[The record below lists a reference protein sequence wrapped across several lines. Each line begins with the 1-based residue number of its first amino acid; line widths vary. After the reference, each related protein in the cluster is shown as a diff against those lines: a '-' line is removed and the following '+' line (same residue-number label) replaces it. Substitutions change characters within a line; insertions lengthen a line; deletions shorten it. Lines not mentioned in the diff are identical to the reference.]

1 MPLTNS
7 LDNEFELLHQ
17 EGIQPSE
24 IGNLPYW
31 KLEAFIERLNKKNEE
46 EKDRQRKQEEQQK
59 KHSQSNNTNPSKYM
73 SKLPKM
79 PKY

>member
-7 LDNEFELLHQ
+7 LDNEFELIHQ
-17 EGIQPSE
+17 EKIQPSE

-31 KLEAFIERLNKKNEE
+31 KMEAYIERLNKKNEE
-46 EKDRQRKQEEQQK
+46 ERDRQRKQEEQQK
-59 KHSQSNNTNPSKYM
+59 KQNQSTNHSKYM
-73 SKLPKM
+73 PKMPKM